1 LEFDMSDEPNDS
13 PAFPETRPG
22 GYGTTAGLTK
32 RDYFAIRFATAIISQ
47 GSIEP
52 DDNSRD
58 GVAQLAMEYADA
70 LLARLDGEP
79 DAATSQHIALGIGGG
94 K

>member
-1 LEFDMSDEPNDS
+1 MIES
-13 PAFPETRPG
+13 PAFSETRPG

-32 RDYFAIRFATAIISQ
+32 RDYFAIRFAAAIISQ
-47 GSIEP
+47 GSTEP

-58 GVAQLAMEYADA
+58 GVAELAIEYADA
-70 LLARLDGEP
+70 LLKRLNCEP
-79 DAATSQHIALGIGGG
+79 DTATAQQIALGIGGA